1 MVAIGSVVAAII
13 NIVLNYIFIPIYGY
27 LAAAYTTM
35 VGYLF
40 LLIFHWIV
48 VKLIFKHPI
57 FNTFQLCLIIFL
69 MTIIGCVAVFTFES
83 ILLRYVA
90 LIIVLA
96 AYLYI
101 NRDIVRSKINSIKIK
116 YSNGNLQ

>member
-1 MVAIGSVVAAII
+1 
-13 NIVLNYIFIPIYGY
+13 
-27 LAAAYTTM
+27 
-35 VGYLF
+35 
-40 LLIFHWIV
+40 
-48 VKLIFKHPI
+48 
-57 FNTFQLCLIIFL
+57 

-96 AYLYI
+96 AYLCI